1 MVAKLQSV
9 QNGAA
14 RIIVRLGKHEHISP
28 VLKELYWLP
37 VELRIVYRIYFLT
50 FKCVHGLG
58 PKFIYKNYW
67 MVYKSNTSL
76 LSSTD
81 EIRLSL
87 ARYNMKSYG
96 LRSSLFV
103 VPSGRQGI
111 SIFKTKLNTH

>member
-1 MVAKLQSV
+1 KIDNCNSLLYGTSKHLVAKLQSV

-37 VELRIVYRIYFLT
+37 VELRI
-50 FKCVHGLG
+50 
-58 PKFIYKNYW
+58 NYW

-81 EIRLSL
+81 EIRLNL
-87 ARYNMKSYG
+87 AR
-96 LRSSLFV
+96 
-103 VPSGRQGI
+103 
-111 SIFKTKLNTH
+111 